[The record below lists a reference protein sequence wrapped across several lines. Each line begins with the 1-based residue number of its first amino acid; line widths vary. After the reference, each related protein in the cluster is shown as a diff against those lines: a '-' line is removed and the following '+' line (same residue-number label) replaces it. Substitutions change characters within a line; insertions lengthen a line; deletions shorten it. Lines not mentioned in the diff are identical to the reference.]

1 MSVQSASQ
9 QNPCSQIATS
19 GTSASFWSAA
29 DSVVMSLLGVSSAM
43 RRDWFGIFL
52 VVVEIAI
59 LPTAAALV

>member
-1 MSVQSASQ
+1 
-9 QNPCSQIATS
+9 
-19 GTSASFWSAA
+19 
-29 DSVVMSLLGVSSAM
+29 M